1 MVTSQWLLSVSLK
14 PNGEDY
20 PHYTLIDRRKQRSTK
35 FNIYKH
41 CLQKSVAEKLVML
54 RIMRGDFKDHFFGS
68 WIGDRHMV
76 VALDKDEYIDI
87 LERIS
92 GNTGKQGK
100 NPSKKD
106 TR

>member
-1 MVTSQWLLSVSLK
+1 MITSQWLLSVSLR
-14 PNGEDY
+14 PNGDDY
-20 PHYTLIDRRKQRSTK
+20 THYTLIDRRKQRSTR
-35 FNIYKH
+35 FSIYKH
-41 CLQKSVAEKLVML
+41 CLQKSVAEKLAML
-54 RIMRGDFKDHFFGS
+54 RMMRGNFDNHFFGS

>member
-1 MVTSQWLLSVSLK
+1 MVSSQWLLSVSLK
-14 PNGEDY
+14 RNGDIY

-35 FNIYKH
+35 FSIYKH
-41 CLQKSVAEKLVML
+41 CLQKSVAEKLAML
-54 RIMRGDFKDHFFGS
+54 RLMRGDFKDHFFGS
-68 WIGDRHMV
+68 WIGARHMV
-76 VALDKDEYIDI
+76 VALDKDEYNDI

-100 NPSKKD
+100 DPSKKD